1 MKRIA
6 ITLAALAI
14 STGAYAGS
22 TSPQHQGYVINNQS
36 ITDSNVS
43 SKVNTHKSQY
53 FLGANSALGEL
64 DAPDR
69 AVTKQDERGVDSEI
83 SIGDSLFM
91 NRNDRL

>member
-22 TSPQHQGYVINNQS
+22 NHGYVINNQS
-36 ITDSNVS
+36 LTDSNVS
-43 SKVNTHKSQY
+43 SKVNSHKSQF

-64 DAPDR
+64 DAPDSTV
-69 AVTKQDERGVDSEI
+69 AKQSERGVDSEI
-83 SIGDSLFM
+83 SIGDRLYM
-91 NRNDRL
+91 NSNGRL

>member
-22 TSPQHQGYVINNQS
+22 NNPQDHGYVINNQS
-36 ITDSNVS
+36 ITDSNVT

-64 DAPDR
+64 DSPDR
-69 AVTKQDERGVDSEI
+69 SVAKQSDRGIDSEI
-83 SIGDSLFM
+83 SIGDRLFM
-91 NRNDRL
+91 NNSDRL

>member
-22 TSPQHQGYVINNQS
+22 NSQQSHGYVINNQS
-36 ITDSNVS
+36 ITDSNVT
-43 SKVNTHKSQY
+43 SKVNTHKSHY

-69 AVTKQDERGVDSEI
+69 SVAKQSERGVDSEI
-83 SIGDSLFM
+83 SIGDRLFM
-91 NRNDRL
+91 NNGSRL

>member
-14 STGAYAGS
+14 STATYAGS
-22 TSPQHQGYVINNQS
+22 NSSQNHGYVINNQS

-69 AVTKQDERGVDSEI
+69 AVTRQDERGVDSEI

-91 NRNDRL
+91 NNGNRL

>member
-14 STGAYAGS
+14 STGAYAGANEA
-22 TSPQHQGYVINNQS
+22 QNHGYVINNQS
-36 ITDSNVS
+36 VTDSNVT

-69 AVTKQDERGVDSEI
+69 APSKQSDRGIDSEI
-83 SIGDSLFM
+83 SVGDRLFM
-91 NRNDRL
+91 NNNDRL